1 MSARKQIRPT
11 DRHVGKR
18 IRLRRLMMKMTQTE
32 LARKLGLTG
41 MAVSKYEKGEIRI
54 GASRL
59 QEISRILQVTP
70 AFFFESTSSCVQS
83 KIKAKEPRR
92 PDYVTELLATPDGLA
107 LAKAFSEM
115 KDARFRRRILRLVVE
130 ILAASKRNA

>member
-83 KIKAKEPRR
+83 KAKEPRW
-92 PDYVTELLATPDGLA
+92 PDHVTELLATPDGLA
-107 LAKAFSEM
+107 LAKAFSDM
-115 KDARFRRRILRLVVE
+115 KDARFRRRILRLMVE
-130 ILAASKRNA
+130 ILVASKRNA